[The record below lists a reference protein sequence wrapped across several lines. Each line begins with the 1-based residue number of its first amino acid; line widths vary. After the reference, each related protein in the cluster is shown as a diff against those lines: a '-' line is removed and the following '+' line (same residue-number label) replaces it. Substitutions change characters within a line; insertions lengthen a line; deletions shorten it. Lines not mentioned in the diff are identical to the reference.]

1 MIISEPKPWE
11 EIVSHLKKG
20 EKIFIVGCGE
30 CSTTCK
36 TGGEREVLEVKQKL
50 EKEGYQITGFVI
62 PKAPCVSAQIKL
74 ELSKNKKAI
83 SEADSILVMACGLG
97 GQSVKINDRQQK
109 PLHIA
114 TNTLFMGGVDSTGLG
129 FFEYCSACGN
139 CVLELT
145 AGICPITR
153 CAKGLLNGPC
163 GGQNKGKCEV
173 DKEKDCAW
181 VLIYEELKKQ
191 GELDLLK
198 EIKPPRD
205 YTKKIHPQALIL
217 K

>member
-1 MIISEPKPWE
+1 M
-11 EIVSHLKKG
+11 
-20 EKIFIVGCGE
+20 FIVGCGE

-36 TGGEREVLEVKQKL
+36 TGGETEVQTVKDRL
-50 EKEGYQITGFVI
+50 DKEGYKVTGFTI
-62 PKAPCVSAQIKL
+62 PKSPCVAAQMKL
-74 ELSKNKKAI
+74 ELAKNKKVI

-97 GQSVKINDRQQK
+97 AQSVKINDRQEK
-109 PLHIA
+109 PLHVA
-114 TNTLFMGGVDSTGLG
+114 TNTLFMGAVDSSGLG
-129 FFEYCSACGN
+129 FLEYCSACGN

-145 AGICPITR
+145 AGICPVTR

-173 DKEKDCAW
+173 DRDKDCAW
-181 VLIYEELKKQ
+181 VLIYEELKEH
-191 GELDLLK
+191 GNFNLLK

-205 YTKKIHPQALIL
+205 YARKIHPRVLIV